1 MLVVDGARQIGKSY
15 IIRHAGQS
23 LFKNYIEINMEAD
36 KLGDRV
42 FAEAKTVSDF
52 YLALSVVAG
61 DKMKSKTR
69 QRTVRTL
76 SARAPSIQH
85 FLANLCC
92 ANLFLYENLIV
103 CKL

>member
-1 MLVVDGARQIGKSY
+1 MLYRKIESDIRSYLQSASNKVLVVDGARQIGKSY

-61 DKMKSKTR
+61 DK
-69 QRTVRTL
+69 
-76 SARAPSIQH
+76 
-85 FLANLCC
+85 
-92 ANLFLYENLIV
+92 
-103 CKL
+103 